1 MALAADYYHEPS
13 GAGFP
18 RTSNTF
24 LAGVVAKL
32 NVFDGG
38 LTRDSIS
45 EAEASARKAGQD
57 LEAQKRNVEFEQRSA
72 QLNLESAQARLD
84 ATATQV
90 SSAEESLR
98 ALEAGYKEG
107 ITPLTDVLSGEAAL
121 TGARAG
127 RLAAEYDVKIAE
139 VNLLRAFGQT
149 GALTAKGRN

>member
-1 MALAADYYHEPS
+1 M
-13 GAGFP
+13 
-18 RTSNTF
+18 
-24 LAGVVAKL
+24 
-32 NVFDGG
+32 
-38 LTRDSIS
+38 
-45 EAEASARKAGQD
+45 
-57 LEAQKRNVEFEQRSA
+57 EFEQRSA